1 MYRNLMI
8 KGYAGLF
15 NVNVL
20 CTDACVW
27 PHTLIYM
34 IKRNPPKMQNPTL
47 YEEDHALSNTWRL
60 LKHTLKKTNPN
71 YDFQDTCIQTC

>member
-1 MYRNLMI
+1 MI
-8 KGYAGLF
+8 KGYADLF

-34 IKRNPPKMQNPTL
+34 INRNPPKMQNPAL

-60 LKHTLKKTNPN
+60 PKHTLKKPNPN